1 MRSARSSK
9 EQGRQNAGGASEKRA
24 RFDGAVRS
32 FTYSTR
38 GGANFCQTQKRRSR
52 PPKVPEKPV
61 GIEMREAANDQFRKG
76 EYREALAAYDRAASQ
91 LDGAEAAKC
100 HANKA
105 EAYLRLKEYQSAAE
119 SASKALEL
127 DESNV
132 KARYRRGKAAL
143 ELGDAAAALE
153 DLGQAAKSGD
163 KASSELF
170 RKALEQQRRAVFNQ
184 AVEEETGPYD
194 LEVLVDAYRVGSD
207 DPEGL
212 SRSSRRRRGRFIIK
226 RRRFRGGRRSH
237 RLLHTNLR
245 RERRPVPDA
254 A

>member
-1 MRSARSSK
+1 M
-9 EQGRQNAGGASEKRA
+9 
-24 RFDGAVRS
+24 
-32 FTYSTR
+32 
-38 GGANFCQTQKRRSR
+38 
-52 PPKVPEKPV
+52 
-61 GIEMREAANDQFRKG
+61 
-76 EYREALAAYDRAASQ
+76 
-91 LDGAEAAKC
+91 
-100 HANKA
+100 
-105 EAYLRLKEYQSAAE
+105 
-119 SASKALEL
+119 EL

-212 SRSSRRRRGRFIIK
+212 
-226 RRRFRGGRRSH
+226 
-237 RLLHTNLR
+237 
-245 RERRPVPDA
+245 RPFLELSLIHI
-254 A
+254 